1 MANNHTTL
9 TGLFTD
15 IADAIREKTGG
26 SENIVADVFPEAI
39 AAIDTQEDL
48 DPELT
53 TQDNLI
59 AQIATALEGKAGVNS
74 LDTSDATAADSEI
87 LSGETAYVNGT
98 KITGTMTNNGAVS
111 HTLNAG
117 GSYTI
122 PAGYHNG
129 SGKVTGNSL
138 ASQTSANAAAG
149 DIANGKTAWVN
160 GSKITGN
167 ASLAKTKATATIGY
181 TGNYG
186 MYWTYP
192 TMDISS
198 FDGTTITGTFYHG
211 SGSEGTTF
219 TITLS

>member
-1 MANNHTTL
+1 M
-9 TGLFTD
+9 GY
-15 IADAIREKTGG
+15 KT
-26 SENIVADVFPEAI
+26 
-39 AAIDTQEDL
+39 
-48 DPELT
+48 EL
-53 TQDNLI
+53 QDNNIELQSNNADLQSI
-59 AQIATALEGKAGVNS
+59 LDVVSSLPNA
-74 LDTSDATAADSEI
+74 LDTSDATASASEI
-87 LSGETAYVNGT
+87 LSGETAYIDGV
-98 KITGTMTNNGAVS
+98 KVTGTMVNCGAVS
-111 HTLNAG
+111 QTLNAG

-138 ASQTSANAAAG
+138 SSQTNATAG
-149 DIANGKTAWVN
+149 ASDIASGKTAWVN

-167 ASLAKTKATATIGY
+167 ASLAKTQATGTAGS

-186 MYWTYP
+186 IYWTYP
-192 TMDISS
+192 TIDISS